1 MNRRCV
7 AAGSV
12 VAAFG
17 LLVGCSSPAG
27 APRTNPKPPVPTF
40 STSARPTSVPVGTT
54 PPKSCDSVGAAADID
69 KIVGH
74 ALAGAANQ
82 VVGVAMTSI
91 ARTARLD
98 CYYGVPDGQPRSA
111 AVLTI
116 AVSTYAD
123 PQSAQARVTSTADDA
138 RAAGATVSTVKV
150 DSAPATLMVSQQSQ
164 ALALAVGTRTVA
176 VTTNTGVLP
185 QGNDTP
191 QLTALARLGL
201 AAHA

>member
-17 LLVGCSSPAG
+17 LLVGCSSSSG
-27 APRTNPKPPVPTF
+27 APRTNPRPPVPTF
-40 STSARPTSVPVGTT
+40 STSARPTSVPVGAT
-54 PPKSCDSVGAAADID
+54 PPTSCDSVGAAADID

-74 ALAGAANQ
+74 PLGGAANQ
-82 VVGVAMTSI
+82 VVGVPTTSI
-91 ARTARLD
+91 GRTARLD
-98 CYYGVPDGQPRSA
+98 CYYGVPDGQPLSA
-111 AVLTI
+111 AVLSI

-123 PQSAQARVTSTADDA
+123 APSAQARVTSTVDDA

-150 DSAPATLMVSQQSQ
+150 GSTSAMLMLSQQNQ

-176 VTTNTGVLP
+176 VTANTGVLP

-191 QLTALARLGL
+191 QLTALTRLGL